1 MAMAPASHGWLS
13 RLLPFLQWTP
23 MLNRSVVRAD
33 IIAGVVA
40 GILILPQAIALA
52 TLAGLPPEIGLY
64 TAIFPVLICALF
76 GSSWH
81 ALSGPNTSIS
91 VVVALIVGAY
101 ATEATPDF
109 VMYAITLTFMAGVI
123 QVTFGFARLGVIFN
137 YFSHSVMVALVTGV
151 GIIIIVQQLGNFLG
165 LTVSSG
171 EAVEDTLYN
180 LFFSLPRANVYTT
193 IIGFSTVAGGI
204 LVKRYWP
211 KIPYI
216 IAAVVIGRL
225 VAFIIDLVV
234 GDGNTNVDKLGYLSL
249 SALPLSAPDFSPT
262 NFYEA
267 AEGLVMGAF
276 MVSFL
281 GLMQSAVISRAIG
294 VKSGQHVNIDQE
306 MVGQGLSNLGGS
318 FLSCYPSCGSFN
330 RSASNFETGGK
341 TPLTGIISAIVLA
354 LLIIFAAPMIAQMP
368 LAIVGGVL
376 ILVGMGLID
385 VDYIKKTLRIR
396 GETRIVFLLTII
408 TTVYGGLQ
416 WAVMLGIFL
425 SIVVY
430 LRSVSRPEL
439 DIISNTEAHQYLP
452 EGVTD
457 EDSTVLH
464 LSGSIFFGSTPTL
477 ERGFA
482 DVAAEDKHRGTLVI
496 AGEYID
502 NLDEAGATALIT
514 EAVKRRN
521 AGGSMHLWLRNHNFD
536 HVIRN
541 SGLLAA
547 IGEENIHY
555 VN

>member
-1 MAMAPASHGWLS
+1 MNEALSRRSWLK
-13 RLLPFLQWTP
+13 RLLPFMEWVP
-23 MLNRSVVRAD
+23 MLNSQVVRAD

-40 GILILPQAIALA
+40 GMLILPQAIALA

-64 TAIFPVLICALF
+64 TAIFPVIIAALF

-81 ALSGPNTSIS
+81 VLAGPNTSIS
-91 VVVALIVGAY
+91 VMVALIVGAY
-101 ATEATPDF
+101 ASEATPDF

-123 QVTFGFARLGVIFN
+123 MVIFGFARLGVIFN

-165 LTVSSG
+165 LTVNSG
-171 EAVEDTLYN
+171 EPVEDTLYN

-193 IIGFSTVAGGI
+193 IIGISTVTAGI
-204 LVKRYWP
+204 LIKRYWP
-211 KIPYI
+211 RIPYI
-216 IAAVVIGRL
+216 IGAVVIGRL
-225 VAFIIDLVV
+225 TAFLIDLAV
-234 GDGNTNVDKLGYLSL
+234 GSGNTGVDKLGYLSL

-262 NFYEA
+262 SFYEA

-276 MVSFL
+276 MVAFL
-281 GLMQSAVISRAIG
+281 ALMQSAVIARAIG
-294 VKSGQHVNIDQE
+294 VKSGQHVDIDQE
-306 MVGQGLSNLGGS
+306 MIGTGLSNLAGS

-330 RSASNFETGGK
+330 RSASNYETGGR

-354 LLIIFAAPMIAQMP
+354 LLIVFAAPIIAQMP

-385 VDYIKKTLRIR
+385 TDYIKKTLRIR
-396 GETRIVFLLTII
+396 GETRIVFVLTVV

-439 DIISNTEAHQYLP
+439 GIVSADEAQQYLP
-452 EGVTD
+452 DGVTD
-457 EDSTVLH
+457 EYSTVLH

-482 DVAAEDKHRGTLVI
+482 DVARNDAHKGALII

-514 EAVKRRN
+514 EAVKRRD
-521 AGGSMHLWLRNHNFD
+521 AGGSMHLWLRNASFD

-547 IGEENIHY
+547 IGENNIHY
-555 VN
+555 VK